1 MSNWL
6 HINFY
11 YLFLICLVL
20 VGCRPSPQQDSGTA
34 RLDLT
39 EDSETEPPVLK
50 ALPVPELSADE
61 FVLKYEGFVGAWLEK
76 DRRRPKS
83 LAVGSDEMNFVFS
96 NLAHFST
103 IESLVLYDVVVGNK
117 EFDLIGRLPNLE
129 AIEFDSCKFTS
140 AQGWSELKNIREIEF
155 EDLRLFDAILADVAT
170 VPRVRKIT
178 LNNCQIDSFASL
190 AKMKMLRQIS
200 FVDQNQVAQPSTLLL
215 LQQLTDLELTIS
227 CLKDFP
233 ISDLVKLSNLRGL
246 KLSGSSSQGFVVRK
260 AELESLGKIKNL
272 ERLTIYNQ
280 SEADGSFLKHLP
292 EGLKEFRFTG
302 TLAPEF
308 QGDLSRFRELRVLDL
323 NDRGFSTSAI
333 RSIANKCTKLETLEL
348 MYFQTDRVTMTA
360 IGKLK
365 QLKELSIVK
374 ELSLFGGA
382 QSSIRNEGGFLVG
395 LTGLSNLKSLTLSG
409 SYLLDEQDAEALGS
423 LVNLEKLWIQ
433 HANLGTG
440 VFSGLGNLKN
450 LTELNLSGCRRMKE
464 EHVEAIAK
472 LTELEEL
479 ILWNVSGRNL
489 GLNALASLSNLRVL
503 DLKDLSTLSN
513 EDLGFVAGTK
523 RLEQLTLGPA
533 RKIKD
538 EGLALLGQ
546 APNLAKLEMHK
557 VNVDGTGFEEWPHEH
572 PLKHLDAHG
581 VYFTQAGLES
591 LSKLENLELLSSR
604 VFLLRQ
610 SPEITDVCC
619 FENSEALRLLAL
631 EGSYVINK
639 KSFDRLHAKRPKLG
653 ITFHHHDE
661 E

>member
-1 MSNWL
+1 
-6 HINFY
+6 
-11 YLFLICLVL
+11 
-20 VGCRPSPQQDSGTA
+20 
-34 RLDLT
+34 
-39 EDSETEPPVLK
+39 
-50 ALPVPELSADE
+50 
-61 FVLKYEGFVGAWLEK
+61 
-76 DRRRPKS
+76 
-83 LAVGSDEMNFVFS
+83 
-96 NLAHFST
+96 
-103 IESLVLYDVVVGNK
+103 
-117 EFDLIGRLPNLE
+117 
-129 AIEFDSCKFTS
+129 
-140 AQGWSELKNIREIEF
+140 
-155 EDLRLFDAILADVAT
+155 
-170 VPRVRKIT
+170 
-178 LNNCQIDSFASL
+178 
-190 AKMKMLRQIS
+190 
-200 FVDQNQVAQPSTLLL
+200 
-215 LQQLTDLELTIS
+215 
-227 CLKDFP
+227 
-233 ISDLVKLSNLRGL
+233 
-246 KLSGSSSQGFVVRK
+246 
-260 AELESLGKIKNL
+260 
-272 ERLTIYNQ
+272 
-280 SEADGSFLKHLP
+280 
-292 EGLKEFRFTG
+292 
-302 TLAPEF
+302 
-308 QGDLSRFRELRVLDL
+308 
-323 NDRGFSTSAI
+323 
-333 RSIANKCTKLETLEL
+333 

-572 PLKHLDAHG
+572 
-581 VYFTQAGLES
+581 
-591 LSKLENLELLSSR
+591 
-604 VFLLRQ
+604 
-610 SPEITDVCC
+610 
-619 FENSEALRLLAL
+619 
-631 EGSYVINK
+631 
-639 KSFDRLHAKRPKLG
+639 LH
-653 ITFHHHDE
+653 
-661 E
+661 